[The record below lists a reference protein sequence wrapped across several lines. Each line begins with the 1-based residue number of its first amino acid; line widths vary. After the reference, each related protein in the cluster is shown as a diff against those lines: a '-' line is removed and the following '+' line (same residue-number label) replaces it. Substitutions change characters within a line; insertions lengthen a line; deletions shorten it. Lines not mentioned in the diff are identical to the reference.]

1 MTSRN
6 RIVFLLLVL
15 FYSAQTLAQ
24 DQNTIIGS
32 PLSSGVQRTQ
42 GGYYDYSNPE
52 AINIK
57 VNIWGNV
64 KFPGQYLIP
73 QSLNVIELIT
83 LAGGPTNDA
92 LLDEIRLYRMKAD
105 STYEIIPL
113 DYNNVLWGKDD
124 VNIKKVMGVLPGDV
138 LVFPGEP
145 RWYLRDYL
153 SLGFSTL
160 SALISVTLLIYQV
173 TK

>member
-6 RIVFLLLVL
+6 RSVFLLLVL
-15 FYSAQTLAQ
+15 LYSAQTIAQ

-32 PLSSGVQRTQ
+32 PLNNRIQSQ
-42 GGYYDYSNPE
+42 GAYYDYSNPE

-64 KFPGQYLIP
+64 RFPGQYLVP
-73 QSLNVIELIT
+73 QKLNVIELIT

-92 LLDEIRLYRMKAD
+92 RLEEIRLYRMQQD
-105 STYEIIPL
+105 STYQTIAL
-113 DYNNVLWGKDD
+113 DYNNVLWGQDD
-124 VNIKKVMGVLPGDV
+124 ISINKVMGIEPGDV

-160 SALISVTLLIYQV
+160 SALISVTLLIYQI

>member
-32 PLSSGVQRTQ
+32 PLNSRVQSQ
-42 GGYYDYSNPE
+42 GALYDYSNPE
-52 AINIK
+52 TINIK

>member
-1 MTSRN
+1 MTIRN
-6 RIVFLLLVL
+6 IIVFLVLVL
-15 FYSAQTLAQ
+15 LHSTQLLAQ

-32 PLSSGVQRTQ
+32 PLNNRIQSQ
-42 GGYYDYSNPE
+42 GAYYDYSNPE
-52 AINIK
+52 TINIK

-64 KFPGQYLIP
+64 RFPGQYLVP

-92 LLDEIRLYRMKAD
+92 KLDEIRLYRMKAD
-105 STYEIIPL
+105 STYDIIPL
-113 DYNNVLWGKDD
+113 DYENILWGRDD
-124 VNIKKVMGVLPGDV
+124 VNMKKVMGVLPGDV

-160 SALISVTLLIYQV
+160 SALISVTLLIYQI